1 MNAVRTC
8 TAGAVDAGEK
18 PAVISAIA
26 KCWTTEAMRRV
37 VDDAMDVCGGAG
49 ISRGPRNVLCA
60 AYQAVPV
67 GITVEGA
74 NILTRTM
81 IVFGQGAI
89 RCHPFALKE
98 IESANARDIKAF
110 DDAFFGHVNFVAT
123 NVARSLV
130 LGATG
135 GAFASVPVGGRAG
148 RVLKKLTRASASF
161 ALLADAAMGTLG
173 GNLKRK
179 EMITGRLA
187 DALAWMYICAAT
199 VNRYVAE
206 GQKRDHALFE
216 WATDEALYQV
226 QQALR
231 GVLDNLPSQ
240 AVATLLRP
248 FVFPFGARL
257 RPPSDRITA
266 ACARALLDGGETR
279 VRLTADMFVPGPS
292 DPALGRLERALHLT
306 LSVEPLRKKLRDAQK
321 ARLLARD
328 GENEILDEAVKKN
341 VLSNAERD
349 RVLEA
354 WAARDDAIQVDDY
367 APDAYRTDRA

>member
-1 MNAVRTC
+1 
-8 TAGAVDAGEK
+8 
-18 PAVISAIA
+18 
-26 KCWTTEAMRRV
+26 
-37 VDDAMDVCGGAG
+37 
-49 ISRGPRNVLCA
+49 
-60 AYQAVPV
+60 
-67 GITVEGA
+67 
-74 NILTRTM
+74 
-81 IVFGQGAI
+81 
-89 RCHPFALKE
+89 
-98 IESANARDIKAF
+98 
-110 DDAFFGHVNFVAT
+110 
-123 NVARSLV
+123 
-130 LGATG
+130 
-135 GAFASVPVGGRAG
+135 VPVGGRAG
-148 RVLKKLTRASASF
+148 SVLKKLTRASASY

-187 DALAWMYICAAT
+187 DALARMYVCAAM
-199 VNRYVAE
+199 VNRYVAD
-206 GQKRDHALFE
+206 GQKRDHVLFQ

-231 GVLDNLPSQ
+231 GVLDNLPSRM
-240 AVATLLRP
+240 VAMSLRP

-257 RPPSDRITA
+257 RPPSDRTTA
-266 ACARALLDGGETR
+266 ECARALLDGGETR

-321 ARLLARD
+321 ARILARD
-328 GENEILDEAVKKN
+328 SENEILAEAVAKN

-367 APDAYRTDRA
+367 APDAYRTQRA